1 MRLTITEQ
9 QQIRECINRIAESHA
24 QATRKAM
31 ELLAEIKRE
40 QEQFEDSHTYVN
52 GERLDAKTK

>member
-24 QATRKAM
+24 QAAKKAM

-40 QEQFEDSHTYVN
+40 NDQFEDSHEYVD
-52 GERLDAKTK
+52 GERVGE